1 MFQKDLQSVVKN
13 KFLNFSNRQY
23 GMLLLQV
30 FLFYLIL
37 NVLSNQIILHGVLA
51 NVVKK
56 LKKNYNA
63 KAVFNNS
70 ANNK

>member
-1 MFQKDLQSVVKN
+1 MV
-13 KFLNFSNRQY
+13 
-23 GMLLLQV
+23 LLRV

>member
-1 MFQKDLQSVVKN
+1 
-13 KFLNFSNRQY
+13 
-23 GMLLLQV
+23 MLLLQV

-56 LKKNYNA
+56 LKKNHNTR
-63 KAVFNNS
+63 AVFNNS